1 MWEEKG
7 NGIAVR
13 TSVRQRIADI
23 ARTVPEETA
32 LVGFDTE
39 LAEQSLCWRELAE
52 MTDDLVGS
60 LRAVSDGRDTP
71 CVVVEASN
79 TVHSAIG
86 IAAVLAAELPLFPLN
101 LAAPP
106 AEREGVLTFLGRRFG
121 RVYVMD
127 GHHQPREVDIAS
139 ADTAPKPWGE
149 TAPAYLL
156 ATGGSSGV
164 PKISM
169 HRDPLGYDPGRTPAM
184 AIRTTGWRTGQ
195 RQLIVGPL
203 YHAAPFTVF
212 LDALLDR
219 NTTILQPFFAPSWT
233 IRLVADYAIEWM
245 QLTPTHMREILRL
258 QPDRASFASIRAVLH
273 TAARCDADTKR
284 RWIDLLGAQRL
295 YELYGATE
303 DIGVTLVRGDE
314 WLTRPGTVGRG
325 VLTQIAV
332 MDDNRRRVP
341 SGTVGT
347 VFMRSPGRPERR
359 GYVDNGMPETTVDGF
374 ATVGDRGWVDRDGY
388 LFLEPRKHD
397 VINVGGE
404 KVDPN
409 EVEAVVLGHPKVLD
423 TVAVGVPHDTL
434 GSVVGVHVM
443 VKPSSTMSS
452 GELIAHC
459 GRRLATHKV
468 PKQVRFVE
476 EIPRSASGK
485 VQRWRLAEFG
495 KGGER
500 DASHR

>member
-1 MWEEKG
+1 M
-7 NGIAVR
+7 R
-13 TSVRQRIADI
+13 TPVRQRIADI
-23 ARTVPEETA
+23 ARTAPEETA
-32 LVGFDTE
+32 LVGFDAD
-39 LAEQSLCWRELAE
+39 LAEQSLCWRELAK
-52 MTDDLVGS
+52 MTADLVGS
-60 LRAVSDGRDTP
+60 LCAESDGPDTP

-79 TVHSAIG
+79 TVRSAVAIV
-86 IAAVLAAELPLFPLN
+86 AVLAAELPLFPLN
-101 LAAPP
+101 PAAPP
-106 AEREGVLTFLGRRFG
+106 AERDGIFAFLGQRFR
-121 RVYVMD
+121 RVYIMD
-127 GHHQPREVDIAS
+127 SSARLRLLDTARTPEPREEA
-139 ADTAPKPWGE
+139 
-149 TAPAYLL
+149 APAYLL

-169 HRDPLGYDPGRTPAM
+169 RRDPLGHDPARTPPM
-184 AIRTTGWRTGQ
+184 AIRNTGWRAGQ

-219 NTTILQPFFAPSWT
+219 NTTVLQPFFAPSWT
-233 IRLVADYAIEWM
+233 IRLVADHAIEWM
-245 QLTPTHMREILRL
+245 QLTPTHMREILRAR
-258 QPDRASFASIRAVLH
+258 PDPACFASIRAVLH

-284 RWIDLLGAQRL
+284 GWIDLIGPHRL

-314 WLTRPGTVGRG
+314 WLARPGTVGRG
-325 VLTQIAV
+325 VLTQIAI

-341 SGTVGT
+341 PGTVGT

-359 GYVDNGMPETTVDGF
+359 GYVDNRAPETTVDGF
-374 ATVGDRGWVDRDGY
+374 TTVGDLGRLDRDGY
-388 LFLEPRKHD
+388 LFLEPREHD

-409 EVEAVVLGHPKVLD
+409 EVEAVVLDHPKVLD

-443 VKPSSTMSS
+443 LTPSSTMSR

-459 GRRLATHKV
+459 GRRLATHKI
-468 PKQVRFVE
+468 PKRVEFVDR
-476 EIPRSASGK
+476 IPRSASGK
-485 VQRWRLAEFG
+485 VQRWRLAEPE
-495 KGGER
+495 GGR
-500 DASHR
+500 

>member
-1 MWEEKG
+1 MAPQE
-7 NGIAVR
+7 A
-13 TSVRQRIADI
+13 
-23 ARTVPEETA
+23 A

-39 LAEQSLCWRELAE
+39 LAEQSLCWREFAE
-52 MTDDLVGS
+52 TMDDLAGS
-60 LRAVSDGRDTP
+60 LRALSDGRDKP
-71 CVVVEASN
+71 CVVLEAAN
-79 TVHSAIG
+79 TVNSAIG
-86 IAAVLAAELPLFPLN
+86 IAAALSAELPLFPLN
-101 LAAPP
+101 PAAPP
-106 AEREGVLTFLGRRFG
+106 AEREGIFTFLGRRFG
-121 RVYVMD
+121 RICVMD
-127 GHHQPREVDIAS
+127 DRHQPRMVDIARA
-139 ADTAPKPWGE
+139 ADTAPTSWGQA
-149 TAPAYLL
+149 APAYLL
-156 ATGGSSGV
+156 ATGGSSGL

-169 HRDPLGYDPGRTPAM
+169 HRDPLGYDPGRTPPM
-184 AIRTTGWRTGQ
+184 AIRETGWRTGQ

-219 NTTILQPFFAPSWT
+219 NTTVLQPFFAPAWT
-233 IRLVADYAIEWM
+233 IRLVAGYAIEWM

-258 QPDRASFASIRAVLH
+258 RPDRAGFASIRAVLH

-284 RWIDLLGAQRL
+284 GWIDLVGSCRL

-325 VLTQIAV
+325 VLTQIAI
-332 MDDNRRRVP
+332 MDDNHRRVP
-341 SGTVGT
+341 AGAVGT

-359 GYVDNGMPETTVDGF
+359 GYVDNRAPETTVDGF

-388 LFLEPRKHD
+388 LFLEPREHD

-409 EVEAVVLGHPKVLD
+409 EVEAVVLGNPKVSD
-423 TVAVGVPHDTL
+423 AVAVGVPHDTL
-434 GSVVGVHVM
+434 GFVVGVHVM
-443 VKPSSTMSS
+443 LKPSATMSS
-452 GELIAHC
+452 GELIVHC

-468 PKQVRFVE
+468 PKKVKFVDQ
-476 EIPRSASGK
+476 IPRSAAGK
-485 VQRWRLAEFG
+485 VQRWRLAESD

-500 DASHR
+500 DASNR

>member
-1 MWEEKG
+1 M
-7 NGIAVR
+7 R

-23 ARTVPEETA
+23 ARTAPEDTA
-32 LVGFDTE
+32 LVGFDAE
-39 LAEQSLCWRELAE
+39 LAEQSLCWREFAE
-52 MTDDLVGS
+52 TTDDLVGS
-60 LRAVSDGRDTP
+60 LRALPDGQGTP

-101 LAAPP
+101 PAAPP
-106 AEREGVLTFLGRRFG
+106 AERAGIFNFLGRRFG
-121 RVYVMD
+121 RVHLMD
-127 GHHQPREVDIAS
+127 GRHQPHEVDIARA
-139 ADTAPKPWGE
+139 ADTAQKPWAE
-149 TAPAYLL
+149 ATPAYML

-169 HRDPLGYDPGRTPAM
+169 HRDPLGYDPARTPAM

-212 LDALLDR
+212 VDALLDR
-219 NTTILQPFFAPSWT
+219 NTTVLQPFFAPSWT

-258 QPDRASFASIRAVLH
+258 RPDRASFASIRAVLH

-284 RWIDLLGAQRL
+284 GWIDLVGAHRL

-325 VLTQIAV
+325 VLTQIAI
-332 MDDNRRRVP
+332 MDDSRRRVP
-341 SGTVGT
+341 PGTVGT

-359 GYVDNGMPETTVDGF
+359 GYVDNRMPETTVDGF

-404 KVDPN
+404 KVDPS
-409 EVEAVVLGHPKVLD
+409 EVETVVLGHPKVLD

-434 GSVVGVHVM
+434 GFVVGVHVM
-443 VKPSSTMSS
+443 LKPSSTMSN

-468 PKQVRFVE
+468 PKQVKFVE
-476 EIPRSASGK
+476 EIPRSAAGK
-485 VQRWRLAEFG
+485 VQRWRLAEAG
-495 KGGER
+495 KGGEL
-500 DASHR
+500 DASSR

>member
-1 MWEEKG
+1 M
-7 NGIAVR
+7 R
-13 TSVRQRIADI
+13 TPVRQRIAGI
-23 ARTVPEETA
+23 ARIAPEETA
-32 LVGFDTE
+32 VVGFDAE
-39 LAEQSLCWRELAE
+39 LAEQSLCWRELADV
-52 MTDDLVGS
+52 TDDIVGS
-60 LRAVSDGRDTP
+60 LRAVSDGRGTP

-79 TVHSAIG
+79 TVHSAVG

-101 LAAPP
+101 PTAPA
-106 AEREGVLTFLGRRFG
+106 AEREGIYTFLGRRFG

-127 GHHQPREVDIAS
+127 GHHRPRMVDIAGA
-139 ADTAPKPWGE
+139 ADTSEPWDGV
-149 TAPAYLL
+149 APAYLL

-169 HRDPLGYDPGRTPAM
+169 HRDPLGHDPARTPAM
-184 AIRTTGWRTGQ
+184 AIRNTGWRTGQ

-219 NTTILQPFFAPSWT
+219 NTTVLQPFFAPSWT
-233 IRLVADYAIEWM
+233 IRLVADHAIEWM

-258 QPDRASFASIRAVLH
+258 RPDRASFASITAVLH
-273 TAARCDADTKR
+273 TAAHCDADTKR
-284 RWIDLLGAQRL
+284 GWIDLIGAHRL

-314 WLTRPGTVGRG
+314 WLARPGTVGRG
-325 VLTQIAV
+325 VLTQIAI

-341 SGTVGT
+341 PGTPGT

-359 GYVDNGMPETTVDGF
+359 GYVDNRVPETTVDGF
-374 ATVGDRGWVDRDGY
+374 ATVGDRGWLDRDGY

-434 GSVVGVHVM
+434 GLTVGVYV
-443 VKPSSTMSS
+443 VLRPSSTIA
-452 GELIAHC
+452 GVELIAYC

-468 PKQVRFVE
+468 PKQVKFVDQ
-476 EIPRSASGK
+476 IPRSASGK
-485 VQRWRLAEFG
+485 VQRWRLAESD
-495 KGGER
+495 KGGVR
-500 DASHR
+500 DASDR